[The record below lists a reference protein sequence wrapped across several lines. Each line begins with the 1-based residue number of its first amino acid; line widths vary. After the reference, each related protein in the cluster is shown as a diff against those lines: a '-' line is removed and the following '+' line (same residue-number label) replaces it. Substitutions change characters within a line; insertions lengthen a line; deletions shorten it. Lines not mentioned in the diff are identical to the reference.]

1 MTIALRAQG
10 TSASTVLD
18 GSSLKPNRKQ
28 KAAWLCLRF
37 AYLPLNAVGVRYAD
51 QSNTIITQDYQVWQ
65 LNQNAEDY
73 GVCEGQSVGHALMLN
88 PAGQLVERQCEHED
102 LKLKQ
107 LSEWA
112 YRFTSHVCVYDDHTL
127 LLEIGRSLSLF
138 RGLKH
143 LHHLIDVELE
153 RLNMDVCSAVAATPK
168 AAYVLSNGYQQG
180 WELNGWQELLK
191 HVYLQDLN
199 LHPKTTAQLKHC
211 GFTTVGDIVSIPADE
226 MGERFG
232 RDALVY
238 LNQLLGQTAD
248 PQLFTTPPEAF
259 SANVDFAEPIR
270 YRLWIEQQVTRLLQ
284 DLLSFVQDR
293 QLLCRGF
300 TWRFYHENNRLLKTI
315 EINVNSIKLDLKM
328 IQELTNLKFAST
340 AMDWEFS
347 RIELA
352 SEELFA
358 KSLWHDDL
366 FDPRPDQENFDRLID
381 RLNSRLGTGSVREL
395 KAQPEHLP
403 ELANQSGLMTNSLV
417 SKASYSKQEK
427 AWAEQRNDDG
437 GQKNELMDE
446 PLWLLEHPKRL
457 SKQADGRPFCEG
469 PLTFIHGPNRVSSHW
484 WSQLCSRDY
493 YIARQ
498 ASGRLL
504 WVYFERTQQQWY
516 MHGAFA

>member
-28 KAAWLCLRF
+28 KAVWLCLRF

-259 SANVDFAEPIR
+259 SANVDF
-270 YRLWIEQQVTRLLQ
+270 V
-284 DLLSFVQDR
+284 
-293 QLLCRGF
+293 
-300 TWRFYHENNRLLKTI
+300 
-315 EINVNSIKLDLKM
+315 
-328 IQELTNLKFAST
+328 
-340 AMDWEFS
+340 
-347 RIELA
+347 
-352 SEELFA
+352 
-358 KSLWHDDL
+358 
-366 FDPRPDQENFDRLID
+366 FD
-381 RLNSRLGTGSVREL
+381 V
-395 KAQPEHLP
+395 
-403 ELANQSGLMTNSLV
+403 
-417 SKASYSKQEK
+417 
-427 AWAEQRNDDG
+427 
-437 GQKNELMDE
+437 
-446 PLWLLEHPKRL
+446 
-457 SKQADGRPFCEG
+457 
-469 PLTFIHGPNRVSSHW
+469 
-484 WSQLCSRDY
+484 
-493 YIARQ
+493 
-498 ASGRLL
+498 
-504 WVYFERTQQQWY
+504 
-516 MHGAFA
+516 